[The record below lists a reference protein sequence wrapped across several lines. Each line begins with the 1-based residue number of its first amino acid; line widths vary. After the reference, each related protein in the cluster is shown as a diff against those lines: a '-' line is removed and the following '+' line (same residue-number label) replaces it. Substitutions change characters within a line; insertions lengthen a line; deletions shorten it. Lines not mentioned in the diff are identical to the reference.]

1 MSNFCHLHVHSQFSY
16 LDGLGTSEQYIS
28 RAKEL
33 GQEYCTVSE
42 HGNIDGLIKFQKE
55 ADKQKINP
63 ILGCEAY
70 IVKDLSTKEKGEK
83 RGHIT
88 LLIKNKIG
96 FENLCKM
103 LTIANLDGFYYKPR
117 IDFQLLLDN
126 CEGLVILTG
135 CSSSFLNIDQTEA
148 LFSQLKKKLKDDI
161 YLELMPHDFKEQ
173 KEHNKYCLEL
183 SKKYKI
189 EIVGTND
196 CHYVNAEDEETQ
208 QVLLAMQTQAKW
220 NDKDR
225 FKFNTKGLFLCSEG
239 QMKSKFKRQGILTEA
254 QIEKCLSNTI
264 EVAKKCSDF
273 RIKKQG
279 IFLPVVPKYKKEDP
293 KELLEQLT
301 NAKLY
306 LLFKEEKFTAEKRR
320 EYNARL
326 LEELDLIEGK
336 GFIPYFLIIKEL
348 IDWCKDNDIMT
359 GAGRGS
365 VGGCL
370 VAYLLGITCVDPIKY
385 NLLFSRFISADRN
398 DLPDVDIDF
407 QDSKRELV
415 RQHLEEL
422 YGKNNIASI
431 STFLSMKGKAA
442 IRDVARVF
450 DIPLK
455 EVDTFA
461 KTISYYDDDSI
472 LQACKTEEGKAFAK
486 KYPQVIKHAL
496 KLEGTIKACV
506 DGEARVLL
514 ENDYGRT
521 KCKKIKNLFKDGF
534 KGKKIRAYDLEKDI
548 LFFDE
553 IVDVFYQGKK
563 QTIEIEC
570 AHLNKK
576 SNKVS
581 VTLDHKI
588 LTKKGWVEAGEIVLG
603 DYVATNGIIKINRR
617 EKKKNIPW
625 NKGKKGLQVAWNKGL
640 KGQIPWNKGL
650 TKYDSD
656 IIMNSSI
663 RMSGENNPA
672 KLDYVKELNRER
684 SFKHGRYSKEF
695 QDLLK
700 ENNKC
705 EICGEIKFLDRHH
718 KDKNRDN
725 NKRENILLVCKRC
738 HNKLHNHSMKINPEM
753 TIHFKK
759 VIAIRDSGLKD
770 TYDIAMKSDNQNFVV
785 NRLIVHNCGSHAAA
799 VIISADDLT
808 KGAKGNLVRRS
819 DLTVSNWDMEDSE
832 YMGLM
837 KLDVLGLNTLSV
849 LDEVKKTVFKNHN
862 KEIIF
867 DKIPLDDKNIYKEIY
882 NGNNTGIF
890 QISAY
895 STDKLAQQLR
905 ADNIFL
911 LSDLMALVRP
921 GIADSGMTDLFLARK
936 NGQEWEKKN
945 KIFEE
950 ITKGTY
956 GILCYQEQI
965 MEVVYKMAGLS
976 YSIADKIR
984 KVISKKRDAK
994 EFDQYKDIFIEGCLK
1009 QKLSKN
1015 EANDFWEMMLSY
1027 ASYSFNKSHAL
1038 SYAIMAY
1045 WTMWCK
1051 YYYPIEFLCANLNY
1065 GTDKGKEGFISEAHR
1080 LELTVKLP
1088 SINNSD
1094 SLKWQVKDGNLY
1106 IPLIEIK
1113 GIGQKMLENR
1123 LDKKEEIKEVKIKSK
1138 RKGFFDLGIE
1148 KISKPATVVKKGK
1161 LESILEKIA
1170 ELKKEEN
1177 YEELQKYFSFKIRR
1191 E

>member
-1 MSNFCHLHVHSQFSY
+1 
-16 LDGLGTSEQYIS
+16 
-28 RAKEL
+28 
-33 GQEYCTVSE
+33 
-42 HGNIDGLIKFQKE
+42 
-55 ADKQKINP
+55 
-63 ILGCEAY
+63 
-70 IVKDLSTKEKGEK
+70 
-83 RGHIT
+83 
-88 LLIKNKIG
+88 
-96 FENLCKM
+96 
-103 LTIANLDGFYYKPR
+103 
-117 IDFQLLLDN
+117 
-126 CEGLVILTG
+126 LVILTG
-135 CSSSFLNIDQTEA
+135 CSSSFLNIKDSEP
-148 LFSQLKKKLKDDI
+148 LFSQLKKKLKEDI

-173 KEHNKYCLEL
+173 KYHNKYCLEL

-196 CHYVNAEDEETQ
+196 CHYINAEDEETQ

-239 QMKSKFKRQGILTEA
+239 QMKSKFKRQGVLTEA

-279 IFLPVVPKYKKEDP
+279 IFLPVVPKYKKENP

-306 LLFKEEKFTAEKRR
+306 SLFKQEKFTAEKRR
-320 EYNARL
+320 EYKARL

-370 VAYLLGITCVDPIKY
+370 VAYLLDITCVDPIKY

-496 KLEGTIKACV
+496 KLEGTIKA
-506 DGEARVLL
+506 
-514 ENDYGRT
+514 
-521 KCKKIKNLFKDGF
+521 
-534 KGKKIRAYDLEKDI
+534 
-548 LFFDE
+548 
-553 IVDVFYQGKK
+553 
-563 QTIEIEC
+563 
-570 AHLNKK
+570 
-576 SNKVS
+576 
-581 VTLDHKI
+581 
-588 LTKKGWVEAGEIVLG
+588 
-603 DYVATNGIIKINRR
+603 NG
-617 EKKKNIPW
+617 
-625 NKGKKGLQVAWNKGL
+625 Q
-640 KGQIPWNKGL
+640 
-650 TKYDSD
+650 
-656 IIMNSSI
+656 
-663 RMSGENNPA
+663 
-672 KLDYVKELNRER
+672 
-684 SFKHGRYSKEF
+684 
-695 QDLLK
+695 
-700 ENNKC
+700 
-705 EICGEIKFLDRHH
+705 
-718 KDKNRDN
+718 
-725 NKRENILLVCKRC
+725 
-738 HNKLHNHSMKINPEM
+738 
-753 TIHFKK
+753 
-759 VIAIRDSGLKD
+759 
-770 TYDIAMKSDNQNFVV
+770 
-785 NRLIVHNCGSHAAA
+785 HAAA

-849 LDEVKKTVFKNHN
+849 LDEVKKTVFENHN

-867 DKIPLDDKNIYKEIY
+867 DKIPFDDKNIYKEIY

-936 NGQEWEKKN
+936 NGQEWEKRN

-950 ITKGTY
+950 ITKSTY
-956 GILCYQEQI
+956 GILVYQEQI

-994 EFDQYKDIFIEGCLK
+994 EFDQYKDMFIEGCLK

-1080 LELTVKLP
+1080 LELTIKLP

-1123 LDKKEEIKEVKIKSK
+1123 SDKKEEIKEVKIKSK

-1161 LESILEKIA
+1161 LESILEKIV